1 MKNKLLPFVLILIF
15 HGCDALKDLCDVKED
30 GKYNITHFYDST
42 DIPNIVLVN
51 PIYLKRQGNLIVTD
65 ADGKN
70 IFINRAVISDHAIFL
85 INWLKKKK
93 LYHSVESNLRVKF
106 NSSDSPNRL
115 CRKIIKA
122 DDASYQTCTF
132 PNNHKFNEA
141 EQRGNNLTVKEI
153 NKDGTFVRSE
163 IYQNSFIYYV
173 NKVLE
178 LTGDTHKVLIILK
191 TCKDIVT
198 KDLCDVKENGHYNI
212 ADFYDPEKIPELVN
226 PTVYLEREGDRIV
239 LNVDG
244 KEDIIS
250 MNKRRISNDALNLI
264 EWLNGKNLKHDIES
278 NLTVKFVTSSSQHRL
293 CRLILNDC
301 GTIIVDCNI
310 SYDEKFSNC
319 TYLRCTSTRFYREI
333 WELLNFVPCNPLSN
347 KLSSSKTKSICYKGK
362 CIPEKKNQGKAGSW
376 SSWSSLSKCQGDDTI
391 GFAQRTRKCNNPWPK
406 FGGRYC
412 QGAKIKYEVC
422 QNAFSKN
429 NKKNQA
435 LCTEY
440 DNSSIYTELDNKPCF
455 LYCYFKHNNSV
466 ANIGKAVDGTIVRM
480 ENSMDMFFNG
490 DIIFS

>member
-1 MKNKLLPFVLILIF
+1 MQFDRL
-15 HGCDALKDLCDVKED
+15 G
-30 GKYNITHFYDST
+30 
-42 DIPNIVLVN
+42 
-51 PIYLKRQGNLIVTD
+51 
-65 ADGKN
+65 
-70 IFINRAVISDHAIFL
+70 
-85 INWLKKKK
+85 
-93 LYHSVESNLRVKF
+93 HSVALLYPQPEGENAF
-106 NSSDSPNRL
+106 
-115 CRKIIKA
+115 IT
-122 DDASYQTCTF
+122 YQYF
-132 PNNHKFNEA
+132 DLYFKKSLQLAFA
-141 EQRGNNLTVKEI
+141 IQVA
-153 NKDGTFVRSE
+153 RS
-163 IYQNSFIYYV
+163 
-173 NKVLE
+173 
-178 LTGDTHKVLIILK
+178 
-191 TCKDIVT
+191 
-198 KDLCDVKENGHYNI
+198 
-212 ADFYDPEKIPELVN
+212 
-226 PTVYLEREGDRIV
+226 
-239 LNVDG
+239 
-244 KEDIIS
+244 
-250 MNKRRISNDALNLI
+250 
-264 EWLNGKNLKHDIES
+264 
-278 NLTVKFVTSSSQHRL
+278 
-293 CRLILNDC
+293 
-301 GTIIVDCNI
+301 
-310 SYDEKFSNC
+310 SNC

-490 DIIFS
+490 DIIFTLCVNLNTLKKSFFGTSSASKCTIQPQRRCSHPRRHSVNYQI